1 MEMCKLTHIAQAP
14 SATLPGRGGRC
25 GVASVSI
32 GSRRR
37 FPFSFCAVE
46 PPTVDAGDRPW
57 RWVLGEPQRP
67 GQVSLGGQMGRGG
80 GEALDAGPL
89 GVGRKELAGDEK
101 EEGGRCP
108 SLNFLGKQ
116 QAG

>member
-1 MEMCKLTHIAQAP
+1 MWGGICQHREQ
-14 SATLPGRGGRC
+14 ATLSFLILCRRASHGGCWGQTLAVGAGGAAASRSGLLGRADG
-25 GVASVSI
+25 
-32 GSRRR
+32 
-37 FPFSFCAVE
+37 P
-46 PPTVDAGDRPW
+46 
-57 RWVLGEPQRP
+57 
-67 GQVSLGGQMGRGG
+67 GG

>member
-80 GEALDAGPL
+80 RRGSGRRALG
-89 GVGRKELAGDEK
+89 GG
-101 EEGGRCP
+101 EEGISWG
-108 SLNFLGKQ
+108 
-116 QAG
+116 